1 MSLAIKVVTLFP
13 EMIREVLSTSIL
25 GRAERQ
31 GQVTYE
37 VLDIRDRAVDRHGT
51 VDDAPYGGGA
61 GMVLMAPP
69 VVETVEAA
77 RSGDATPV
85 LLMSA
90 QGERLDEDLVLE
102 LAAQAAAVGEL
113 VLVCGHY
120 KGVDQRVLDLL
131 RPREVSIGD
140 YVLTGGELP
149 ALVVID
155 ALVRRLPGVLGNSDS
170 AESDSFTAALDG
182 GLEGPWYTRPPEYR
196 GLAVPEILISGHH
209 ANIERWR
216 AERSRERTRERRPD
230 LAAGRG
236 RPSRDRDGGAGE

>member
-25 GRAERQ
+25 GRAARQ

-37 VLDIRDRAVDRHGT
+37 VLDIRDHAVDRHGT

-69 VVETVEAA
+69 VIEAVEAA
-77 RSGDATPV
+77 RSGDATPL

-102 LAAQAAAVGEL
+102 LAAQATAAGEL

-216 AERSRERTRERRPD
+216 AERSRERTQQRRPD
-230 LAAGRG
+230 LAAGRR
-236 RPSRDRDGGAGE
+236 RPAPDAGDGAGE

>member
-77 RSGDATPV
+77 RRDAATPL

-102 LAAQAAAVGEL
+102 LAALAAAAGEL

-170 AESDSFTAALDG
+170 AENDSFTAALDG

-230 LAAGRG
+230 LAAGKR
-236 RPSRDRDGGAGE
+236 RPPRDRGDGAGE

>member
-102 LAAQAAAVGEL
+102 LAAQAAAAGEL

-149 ALVVID
+149 AMVLID
-155 ALVRRLPGVLGNSDS
+155 SISRMLQGVLGSQES
-170 AESDSFTAALDG
+170 AQEESFS
-182 GLEGPWYTRPPEYR
+182 LEGLLEYPQYTRPREFR
-196 GLAVPEILISGHH
+196 GMEVPDILLSGHH
-209 ANIERWR
+209 ANIQKWR
-216 AERSRERTRERRPD
+216 HEQSQKKTREQRPELLGNFGKYED
-230 LAAGRG
+230 
-236 RPSRDRDGGAGE
+236 

>member
-37 VLDIRDRAVDRHGT
+37 VLDIRDHAVDRHGT

-69 VVETVEAA
+69 VVEAVEAA
-77 RSGDATPV
+77 RSCATTPL

-90 QGERLDEDLVLE
+90 QGERLDEELVLE
-102 LAAQAAAVGEL
+102 LAAQAAAAGEL

-170 AESDSFTAALDG
+170 AENDSFTAALDG

-230 LAAGRG
+230 LVAGRE
-236 RPSRDRDGGAGE
+236 RPPRDRGGGGA